1 MNYLKKALIIVIL
14 ILPITL
20 SAQKPKLGIKG
31 GINISNMITDADAN
45 ENFRSGFH
53 VGLISWMP
61 ITDRVALQPELLY
74 TTKGTHFNFDDNALI
89 DGKSKLKLSY
99 IELPVKLS
107 FNVTDKLALHA
118 GPYAAYLLNAKLDSD
133 VEILEF
139 FDIAS
144 DEDVDRENFKD
155 FDVGLDAGIGITL
168 NPVIIDLDYK
178 LGLNSITK
186 TDEISYDMIGEARN
200 QAFSVS
206 VSFLL

>member
-1 MNYLKKALIIVIL
+1 MNYLKKALLIITL
-14 ILPITL
+14 ILPISL
-20 SAQKPKLGIKG
+20 SAQQSKVGIKG
-31 GINISNMITDADAN
+31 GLNISNMITDADAN
-45 ENFRSGFH
+45 ENFRPGFN
-53 VGLISWMP
+53 VGIFSWMP
-61 ITDRVALQPELLY
+61 ITNRVTLQPELLY
-74 TTKGTHFNFDDNALI
+74 TTKGTDFNFDNNSLF
-89 DGKSKLKLSY
+89 DGKNKLKLSY

-118 GPYAAYLLNAKLDSD
+118 GPYAAYLLDAKLDSD
-133 VEILEF
+133 VQVLEF
-139 FDIAS
+139 FNISS
-144 DEDVDRENFKD
+144 DEDVDRENFTD